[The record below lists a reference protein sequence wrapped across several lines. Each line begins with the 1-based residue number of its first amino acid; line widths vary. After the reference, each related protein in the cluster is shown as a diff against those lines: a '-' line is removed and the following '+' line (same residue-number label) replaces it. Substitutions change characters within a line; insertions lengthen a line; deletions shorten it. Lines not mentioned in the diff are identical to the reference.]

1 MPALLTAA
9 APPGYRSLASRGV
22 RVLITG
28 MTGFVGRHLVAHLM
42 SEGHEVE
49 GTLLPGLG
57 EVPPDGTRGHE
68 VDITDAVAM
77 AALVQQVAPDALV
90 HLAAAAS
97 VGQSFA
103 DPEGT
108 WHVNVEGTR
117 GVLEG
122 LRRSAPAARMVMAL
136 SGEEYGR
143 VPLDALPV
151 TEATPLNPMS
161 PYAESKAAADAL
173 CERYHREHAMPVVRL
188 RAFNQL
194 GPGQDPRFVLPSICK
209 QIADAEMDGDVVCRL
224 ELGNIDTRRDFMD
237 VRDVVGAYGLL
248 LQKGDPGKVYL
259 AGTGCSHSIRDLV
272 DIAVSRARIPVQVT
286 SDPSRIREGEQP
298 DLYASP
304 RALEELGWAPRI
316 PLEQSIADTL
326 DYWRDRA
333 HMEVD

>member
-1 MPALLTAA
+1 M
-9 APPGYRSLASRGV
+9 

-28 MTGFVGRHLVAHLM
+28 MTGFVGRHLVAHLIG
-42 SEGHEVE
+42 EGHEVV
-49 GTLLPGLG
+49 GTLLPGAG
-57 EVPPDGTRGHE
+57 EVPPPGATGHE
-68 VDITDAVAM
+68 VDITDADVM
-77 AALVQQVAPDALV
+77 ADLIGAVAPDAVV

-122 LRRSAPAARMVMAL
+122 IRRAALGARMVMAL

-143 VPLDALPV
+143 VPLDQLPV
-151 TEATPLNPMS
+151 TADTPLNPMS
-161 PYAESKAAADAL
+161 PYAESKVAADHL
-173 CERYHREHAMPVVRL
+173 CAQYHRGHGLAVVRL

-209 QIADAEMDGDVVCRL
+209 QIADAEMEGDGVCRL
-224 ELGNIDTRRDFMD
+224 ELGNIDTRRDFLD
-237 VRDVVGAYGLL
+237 VRDVVRAYALL
-248 LQKGDPGKVYL
+248 LEKGDPSQVYL
-259 AGTGCSHSIRDLV
+259 AATGRSHAIGDLV
-272 DIAVSRARIPVQVT
+272 DIAVAQARIPVRVT
-286 SDPSRIREGEQP
+286 SDPSRVREGEQP

-304 RALEELGWAPRI
+304 CALEDLGWAPRI
-316 PLEQSIADTL
+316 PLEQSIRDAL

>member
-1 MPALLTAA
+1 
-9 APPGYRSLASRGV
+9 
-22 RVLITG
+22 
-28 MTGFVGRHLVAHLM
+28 MTGFVGRHLVAHLIG
-42 SEGHEVE
+42 EGHEVV
-49 GTLLPGLG
+49 GTLLLG
-57 EVPPDGTRGHE
+57 ADEVPPPGATGHE
-68 VDITDAVAM
+68 VDITDPDAM
-77 AALVQQVAPDALV
+77 AALVERVAPDAVV

-103 DPEGT
+103 DPAGT

-122 LRRSAPAARMVMAL
+122 LRRAAPAARMVMAL

-143 VPLDALPV
+143 VPLDHLPV
-151 TEATPLNPMS
+151 TDDTPLNPMS
-161 PYAESKAAADAL
+161 PYAESKVAADHL
-173 CERYHREHAMPVVRL
+173 CAQYRREHGLAVVRL

-209 QIADAEMDGDVVCRL
+209 QIADAEMEGDGECRL
-224 ELGNIDTRRDFMD
+224 ELGNIDTRRDFLD
-237 VRDVVGAYGLL
+237 VRDVVRAYALL
-248 LQKGDPGKVYL
+248 LEKGDPSQVYL
-259 AGTGCSHSIRDLV
+259 AATGRSHAIGDLV
-272 DIAVSRARIPVQVT
+272 DMAVSQARIPVQVT
-286 SDPSRIREGEQP
+286 SDPSRVREGEQP

-316 PLEQSIADTL
+316 PLEQSIADAL